1 MTYFEDT
8 TRSSGQRKQIIE
20 VVSFMKA
27 VRPEISDGA
36 NPMKSLETEH

>member
-1 MTYFEDT
+1 MIYFEDN

-20 VVSFMKA
+20 VVSFIKA

-36 NPMKSLETEH
+36 NQMKSLETEH